1 MEEKRSLLRL
11 LDANKKELEQKN
23 RENIILEREKYE
35 LSARCAVLEG
45 QISDLKK
52 ARYSQEQRLR
62 EENIELKKHI
72 TQLQMV
78 TNGVWWASIGM

>member
-1 MEEKRSLLRL
+1 MVALEEKRSLLRQ
-11 LDANKKELEQKN
+11 LDANKMELEQKDKL
-23 RENIILEREKYE
+23 NIMLEREKYG

-45 QISDLKK
+45 QISDLWKK

-62 EENIELKKHI
+62 EENTELKRHI

-78 TNGVWWASIGM
+78 TNEV